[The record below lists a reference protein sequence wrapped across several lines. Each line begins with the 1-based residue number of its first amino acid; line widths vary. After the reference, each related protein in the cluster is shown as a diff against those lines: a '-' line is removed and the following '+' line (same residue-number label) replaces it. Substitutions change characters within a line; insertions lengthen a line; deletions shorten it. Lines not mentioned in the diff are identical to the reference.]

1 MMGGKKIRASY
12 PSDVSRDQ
20 YEMIRYQLETTRKT
34 TRSRKIDSYDIFCG
48 VLYRLR
54 EGCRWRSLP
63 HDYPKWELCYYH
75 YNIWRS
81 ADEGEESVLDCVLRE
96 LVASERIINGREAQT
111 TMTIIDSKTI
121 QNTDTAEEKG
131 YDAGKKS
138 PASSSTLV

>member
-1 MMGGKKIRASY
+1 MRASY

-20 YEMIRYQLETTRKT
+20 YEMIRCQLETTRKT
-34 TRSRKIDSYDIFCG
+34 TRPRKIDSYDIFCG

-121 QNTDTAEEKG
+121 QNTDAVAEKG